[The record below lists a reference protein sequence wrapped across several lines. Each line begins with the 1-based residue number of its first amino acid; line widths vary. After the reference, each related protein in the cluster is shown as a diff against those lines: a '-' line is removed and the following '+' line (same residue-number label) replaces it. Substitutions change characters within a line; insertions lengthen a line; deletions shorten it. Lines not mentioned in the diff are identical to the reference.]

1 MDDDGWDIEP
11 VGVRGV
17 VSRTQDIAGQFETEL
32 AAIGSSLE
40 GGAENSSSSI
50 VATAVAGFADAVQG
64 DIRFVLER
72 TGATLQAAVS
82 ATVAYVQGD
91 LDMAAS
97 TQAAAGA
104 LVPPEPYGH

>member
-1 MDDDGWDIEP
+1 MDDGWDIAP

-17 VSRTQDIAGQFETEL
+17 VSRTQDIAGQFEHEL
-32 AAIGSSLE
+32 TGIGSSLE
-40 GGAENSSSSI
+40 GGAGESSSAI
-50 VATAVAGFADAVQG
+50 VAGALAGFADAVQG

-72 TGATLQAAVS
+72 TGATLQAAIS

-97 TQAAAGA
+97 TQAAASA
-104 LVPPEPYGH
+104 VLPPAPYGH

>member
-1 MDDDGWDIEP
+1 MDGWDIEP

-17 VSRTQDIAGQFETEL
+17 VSRTQDIAGQFESEL
-32 AAIGSSLE
+32 TGIGSALE
-40 GGAENSSSSI
+40 GGAENSSSAI
-50 VATAVAGFADAVQG
+50 VASAVAGFADAVQG
-64 DIRFVLER
+64 DIRFALER
-72 TGATLQAAVS
+72 TGATLEAAIS

-104 LVPPEPYGH
+104 VLPPVPYGN